1 VILPYIHSFVNN
13 EVDGQQLLSLR
24 PDDLEHRGITKV
36 GHQEIIL
43 EAIEYLRNFVSIIK
57 LKLKI
62 LCSNTVNF
70 RHVQMDLKDRGTGLN
85 P

>member
-1 VILPYIHSFVNN
+1 MHFFYIFSGLDAVILPYIHSFVNN

-43 EAIEYLRNFVSIIK
+43 EAVEHLRNFVRFNI
-57 LKLKI
+57 
-62 LCSNTVNF
+62 
-70 RHVQMDLKDRGTGLN
+70 
-85 P
+85 